1 MTDTADA
8 VAIETPSAAST
19 AAWLASG
26 TSTRSIDAGLRS
38 ARGRSRSAALIIVAV
53 FAFLLGGVQIA
64 LGLENPEL
72 AWAVDLFTA
81 EFWIWVSA
89 GLVAW
94 WRRPH
99 NATGLLL
106 VIGGI
111 GFFLS
116 GLANLGIPA
125 LTVVSVI
132 FATSPLALTVQ
143 LLHAF
148 PSGRLHGRL
157 SITTVVLGWVASPVL
172 QLVPFLAP
180 TNPSV
185 YATVST
191 IQMWLGIV
199 VMVLTAIVLTR
210 RLIAADA
217 RHRRVLLPL
226 FSYGIVA
233 VLLLSFA
240 NPVVLSLGLDP
251 KLGGVI
257 QLILF
262 AAIPIAF
269 LIGVLLGGFQRTG
282 ELEPLSAWLGITGA
296 GRPAVAQA
304 LASTLGDDSLRVV
317 YWSDD
322 QEAFLDEFGTPVGE
336 EQRGPDRGWCEI
348 RVESRLVGAIV
359 YDTRMTADPEPVR
372 RAGDVLAIA
381 VDRERLTAQLLA
393 TNDALVQSRIRLVQ
407 TADRERARIAQD
419 LHDGIQVQLVLLAL
433 AAQTIANSPDATP
446 ALSEAS
452 ARLRRGLD
460 EAAADLRRVVHNVLP
475 VTLTEQ
481 GLTAAVED
489 LVDRLSIPATL
500 VADVDDEKIPATT
513 VHTAYLIIAETLTN
527 AVKHSHAS
535 AVRVSLRAE
544 GPRLRIEVRDNG
556 VGGASINRGAGLRSL
571 QDRADVLGGRLDVQ
585 SPPGHGT
592 RVKVELPCA

>member
-1 MTDTADA
+1 M
-8 VAIETPSAAST
+8 
-19 AAWLASG
+19 
-26 TSTRSIDAGLRS
+26 
-38 ARGRSRSAALIIVAV
+38 
-53 FAFLLGGVQIA
+53 
-64 LGLENPEL
+64 
-72 AWAVDLFTA
+72 
-81 EFWIWVSA
+81 
-89 GLVAW
+89 
-94 WRRPH
+94 
-99 NATGLLL
+99 
-106 VIGGI
+106 
-111 GFFLS
+111 
-116 GLANLGIPA
+116 
-125 LTVVSVI
+125 
-132 FATSPLALTVQ
+132 
-143 LLHAF
+143 
-148 PSGRLHGRL
+148 
-157 SITTVVLGWVASPVL
+157 LGWVASPVL

-226 FSYGIVA
+226 FSYGIIA

-240 NPVVLSLGLDP
+240 NPVVLTLGLDP

-322 QEAFLDEFGTPVGE
+322 QEGFVDEFGTAVGQ

-535 AVRVSLRAE
+535 AVRVSLHAE